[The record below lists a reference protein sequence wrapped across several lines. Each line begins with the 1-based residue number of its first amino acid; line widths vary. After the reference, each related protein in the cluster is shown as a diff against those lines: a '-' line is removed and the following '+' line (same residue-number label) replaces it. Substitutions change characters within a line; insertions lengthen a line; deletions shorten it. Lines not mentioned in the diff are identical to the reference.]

1 MNTKKSLLGLEL
13 QTTFLYQAHSKKTNL
28 PFFTEKEVSLI
39 FKFVGLNQEL
49 LGGKVRKDGGL
60 EVKEVPLDADRSWGT
75 GVG

>member
-13 QTTFLYQAHSKKTNL
+13 QTTFLYQAHNKITNL
-28 PFFTEKEVSLI
+28 PFFTEKEVSLN
-39 FKFVGLNQEL
+39 FKFVGLNEKL

-60 EVKEVPLDADRSWGT
+60 KVKEVPFDADRSWGA